1 MSAKLSILIVVLL
14 GLLCASSGVMFVDET
29 EYAIITQFGEYKRTV
44 TQPGLAFKLPLVQT
58 DTRVEKRILASDAP
72 PEEYLTLDK
81 KRLVAD
87 PITRWKVIDALL
99 FFKTVGDE
107 SRARQRLDDIVL
119 SELRQELALYNF
131 SAIVGEA
138 RGPLMDN
145 VTKRTREK
153 AHEFGIEVVDVR
165 IKRADL
171 PSQVQQS
178 VFSRMKAERERQ
190 AKQYRSEGQEESDK
204 ITSEADKECEII
216 LAKAYRESQTMYGE
230 GDAES
235 TKTYATAYSKDPEF
249 YAFLRNLQLYDK
261 TLDDSTTLVLSM
273 RSELF
278 QYLTKAGKAEGKAE
292 KAP

>member
-1 MSAKLSILIVVLL
+1 MSAKLSILIVAAI
-14 GLLCASSGVMFVDET
+14 GLLVAGSSVMFVDET
-29 EYAIITQFGEYKRTV
+29 EYAIITQFGEFKRTIGR
-44 TQPGLAFKLPLVQT
+44 PGVAFKLPLVQT
-58 DTRVEKRILASDAP
+58 DTRIEKRILASDAP

-107 SRARQRLDDIVL
+107 SRARQRLDDVVL
-119 SELRQELALYNF
+119 SELRQELAHYNF
-131 SAIVGEA
+131 SDIVGNS

-171 PSQVQQS
+171 PPQVEQS

-216 LAKAYRESQTMYGE
+216 LAKAYRESQNMYGE
-230 GDAES
+230 GDAVS
-235 TKTYATAYSKDPEF
+235 TKTYADAYSKDPEF
-249 YAFLRNLQLYDK
+249 YAFLRNLQLYEK
-261 TLDDSTTLVLSM
+261 TLDETTTLVLST

-278 QYLTKAGKAEGKAE
+278 QYLSRPGRAEARVE
-292 KAP
+292 

>member
-1 MSAKLSILIVVLL
+1 MRTKLFSVGGLVLVLL
-14 GLLCASSGVMFVDET
+14 AFIVTRQVFFTVNET
-29 EYAIITQFGEYKRTV
+29 EYAIITQFGEFKRTV
-44 TQPGLAFKLPLVQT
+44 GQPGLAFKLPLIQT
-58 DTRVEKRILASDAP
+58 DTRVEKRILASDSP

-119 SELRQELALYNF
+119 SELRQEMAHYNF
-131 SAIVGEA
+131 SDIVGSA

-171 PSQVQQS
+171 PPQVQQS

-190 AKQYRSEGQEESDK
+190 AKKYRSEGQEESDK
-204 ITSEADKECEII
+204 ITAEADKEGKII
-216 LAKAYRESQTMYGE
+216 LAKA
-230 GDAES
+230 
-235 TKTYATAYSKDPEF
+235 
-249 YAFLRNLQLYDK
+249 
-261 TLDDSTTLVLSM
+261 
-273 RSELF
+273 
-278 QYLTKAGKAEGKAE
+278 
-292 KAP
+292 